1 MESLI
6 LLFFIPA
13 ILISSIIPLTYR
25 YKEKRGIETESSV
38 IVENYI
44 YAFTMVSFWIGIVFS
59 QNKPYIYLV
68 VFGLVAYFLYRTYTE
83 DIMKNKYK
91 DDPRLYKITTIIVQA
106 ILIIYQL
113 IFFMTLEDGHGVSS
127 FKKIEFSI
135 VLPSLILVVLWLSYY
150 LSKKLLSKI
159 FVEKDSYR
167 KVFITLQILFIIIFT
182 GFTIYNMININRF
195 DFYLDKIM

>member
-6 LLFFIPA
+6 IFFIFTF
-13 ILISSIIPLTYR
+13 ILCSQIPIADR
-25 YKEKRGIETESSV
+25 YKEKKGIETDSRDV
-38 IVENYI
+38 MKTYI
-44 YAFTMVSFWIGIVFS
+44 YAFVVIEMWLSMIFS
-59 QNKPYIYLV
+59 QDKLYFYLV
-68 VFGLVAYFLYRTYTE
+68 VFGLVVYFLYRTFTE

-91 DDPRLYKITTIIVQA
+91 DNPRLYKITTIIVQA

-135 VLPSLILVVLWLSYY
+135 VLLCFILAILWLSYY
-150 LSKKLLSKI
+150 LSKKSLSKI
-159 FVEKDSYR
+159 FIEKDSYR

-195 DFYLDKIM
+195 DFYLDRLM